1 MMCRRD
7 GYGVG
12 QKSDS
17 VLNMTMID
25 MSHLYLQILP
35 LSTMTELLEVLLH

>member
-1 MMCRRD
+1 MCRKNSN
-7 GYGVG
+7 GVG

-17 VLNMTMID
+17 VLNMTIID
-25 MSHLYLQILP
+25 MSHSYLQTLP